1 MRIEYVFIRKE
12 NTLTKIAESISTTN
26 PLLHVVLRKIF
37 DSVSQESINLKY
49 KSKEYSVS
57 YRYVEHECENADINA
72 EMQYLVIEL
81 DGKSKS
87 RVAEVLDTVH
97 HRIFSHDEKK
107 NYDIIVSYDGL
118 SKYYC
123 DRLYPLLNEFERQIR
138 NLIFKLLT
146 RSFGALWL
154 NKTVTEEQQN
164 NIKARLQI
172 KSKPLRNQKMI
183 EEALYEM
190 DIKELENYLFIPR
203 SGMPAAE
210 LRTEEFANEKL
221 KELSQEDAIVLIQKL
236 RPISIWERYFDE
248 EVNIPNLQEKLDNIR
263 IYRNKVAHAKCLHKD
278 DYTACKVILT
288 EILPQLETA
297 IQDVSVREYDT
308 EQLEEVVR
316 GMADTCTSAIK
327 HAMDIGRTLSPA
339 LEMFS
344 RSLAEYG
351 DLFQQSAVSKALG
364 MQNHFAGMHQSMI
377 ELSSVLGTLPSQ
389 SIIQSAM
396 QLQNLFPPAPVMES
410 IAMAQ
415 AHLPEP
421 SVIKSIELASKAMPS
436 PSVISAYQNAHS
448 YLQQPAIVKS
458 LEVAA
463 QMNPLTQM
471 PAVAS
476 LLRTSQMIEQITR
489 FQNLDIATYESMED
503 SEENDDSG
511 ETSESKDGHDS
522 NDE

>member
-1 MRIEYVFIRKE
+1 
-12 NTLTKIAESISTTN
+12 
-26 PLLHVVLRKIF
+26 
-37 DSVSQESINLKY
+37 
-49 KSKEYSVS
+49 
-57 YRYVEHECENADINA
+57 
-72 EMQYLVIEL
+72 
-81 DGKSKS
+81 
-87 RVAEVLDTVH
+87 
-97 HRIFSHDEKK
+97 
-107 NYDIIVSYDGL
+107 
-118 SKYYC
+118 
-123 DRLYPLLNEFERQIR
+123 
-138 NLIFKLLT
+138 
-146 RSFGALWL
+146 
-154 NKTVTEEQQN
+154 
-164 NIKARLQI
+164 
-172 KSKPLRNQKMI
+172 MI

-339 LEMFS
+339 LEIFS

-351 DLFQQSAVSKALG
+351 NLFQQSAVSKALG

-415 AHLPEP
+415 AHLPES
-421 SVIKSIELASKAMPS
+421 SVIKSVELASKAMPS
-436 PSVISAYQNAHS
+436 PSIISAYQKAHS
-448 YLQQPAIVKS
+448 YLQPPAIVKS
-458 LEVAA
+458 LEVAT

-489 FQNLDIATYESMED
+489 FQNLGIATYESMED
-503 SEENDDSG
+503 SEENDDSE
-511 ETSESKDGHDS
+511 ETSESKDEHDS

>member
-12 NTLTKIAESISTTN
+12 NASTKIVDNISTTN
-26 PLLHVVLRKIF
+26 PPLHVVLRKVF

-57 YRYVEHECENADINA
+57 YRYIEHECENADINA

-81 DGKSKS
+81 DGKRKS

-97 HRIFSHDEKK
+97 HKIFSHDEKK

-172 KSKPLRNQKMI
+172 KSEPLRNQKMI

-221 KELSQEDAIVLIQKL
+221 KELSQEDAIALIRKL
-236 RPISIWERYFDE
+236 RPISVWERYFDE
-248 EVNIPNLQEKLDNIR
+248 EVNVPNLQEKLDNIR

-308 EQLEEVVR
+308 EQLEEAVR
-316 GMADTCTSAIK
+316 GMADTCTFAIK
-327 HAMDIGRTLSPA
+327 HAMDIGKTLSPA
-339 LEMFS
+339 LEIFS

-351 DLFQQSAVSKALG
+351 NLFQQSAVSEALG
-364 MQNHFAGMHQSMI
+364 MQNHFAGMHQSM
-377 ELSSVLGTLPSQ
+377 LGRYS
-389 SIIQSAM
+389 
-396 QLQNLFPPAPVMES
+396 
-410 IAMAQ
+410 
-415 AHLPEP
+415 H
-421 SVIKSIELASKAMPS
+421 
-436 PSVISAYQNAHS
+436 
-448 YLQQPAIVKS
+448 
-458 LEVAA
+458 
-463 QMNPLTQM
+463 
-471 PAVAS
+471 
-476 LLRTSQMIEQITR
+476 
-489 FQNLDIATYESMED
+489 
-503 SEENDDSG
+503 
-511 ETSESKDGHDS
+511 KDGQNRKRATKPMTARLPLFS
-522 NDE
+522 